1 MVETFSYEDLP
12 KADLVVDAVYEGS
25 GSQLSGEPISKLLGT
40 GNQGGFRPS
49 GDGEDKKF
57 IVLYTT
63 GEDKDW
69 PDQLD
74 LTTGQFLYYGDN
86 KKPGRD
92 LRKTPRGWNKMLEH
106 VFKLLHLNGQD
117 RSRIPPFFVFTKYP
131 TPSSSRSVQFRG
143 LAVPGFPKLPP
154 TEDLVAI
161 WKTLGDN
168 RFQNYRAT
176 FTILDVPVITRAWLD
191 NLVEGVEVKKN
202 APDAWLK
209 WVHTGQYSALAS
221 ENTTVGRSEEAQL
234 PNTPDKEAILKTVWE
249 HFEKG
254 SKEGSRAFEFFAA
267 HLFKMHDQRATIDE
281 ITRASVDG
289 GRDAVGRYRLGVID
303 DPVYVEFALEA
314 KCYRPALNGQKPTAV
329 GVDGTSRL
337 ISRLR
342 HRQFGVL
349 VTTSVIGRRAYKEV
363 REDRHPVIFLCGKD
377 IADILINAGLNTP
390 ALVKNMLEKDF
401 PVIKKKM

>member
-1 MVETFSYEDLP
+1 MVQIFSYEDLP

-25 GSQLSGEPISKLLGT
+25 GSQLPDEPISKLLRT
-40 GNQGGFRPS
+40 GNQGGFRPL
-49 GDGEDKKF
+49 GRGKDKKF

-86 KKPGRD
+86 KEPGCA
-92 LRKTPRGWNKMLEH
+92 LNKKSGNKILEH
-106 VFKLLHLNGQD
+106 VFDLLHLDEQD
-117 RSRIPPFFVFTKYP
+117 RSRIPPFFVFRKYP
-131 TPSSSRSVQFRG
+131 TTSSPRSVQFRG

-168 RFQNYRAT
+168 RFQNYQAT

-191 NLVEGVEVKKN
+191 DLVRGDEVKEN

-209 WVHTGQYSALAS
+209 WIHTGQYSALVS

-314 KCYRPALNGQKPTAV
+314 KCYRPALNGQRPTVV

-342 HRQFGVL
+342 YRQFGVL
-349 VTTSVIGRRAYKEV
+349 VTTSVISRRAYKEV

-377 IADILINAGLNTP
+377 IADILINAGFNTLK
-390 ALVKNMLEKDF
+390 LVKNMLEKDF